1 MKKKHHLYPY
11 LCSMGNLT
19 LAWRNAR
26 KGKTTIPEVIA
37 FDENIERN
45 LLDLHNELTNKSYRP
60 LPLSTFVLRDPKT
73 RIISKSDFRD
83 RVIHHSLVNVIGN
96 MFEKTFIYDSCANQK
111 KKGTSLAIKR
121 FRTFQ
126 RKVTYNY
133 SRPSFCLK
141 ADIKQYFREV
151 DHETLL
157 SIIERKVKDPEVLW
171 LIKRILANTVHGVG
185 GGANL
190 E

>member
-1 MKKKHHLYPY
+1 
-11 LCSMGNLT
+11 MGNLT

-26 KGKTTIPEVIA
+26 KGKTSIPEVMA
-37 FDENIERN
+37 FDENIEKN
-45 LLDLHNELTNKSYRP
+45 LLSLHNELVAKTYKP

-73 RIISKSDFRD
+73 RVISKSDFRD
-83 RVIHHSLVNVIGN
+83 RVIHHTLVNVIGN

-111 KKGTSLAIKR
+111 NKGTSLAIKR

-126 RKVTYNY
+126 RKVTLNY

-151 DHETLL
+151 DHEVLL
-157 SIIERKVKDPEVLW
+157 SIIKRKVKDPDVLW
-171 LIKRILANTVHGVG
+171 LVQQILANTTQSLGIG
-185 GGANL
+185 GGASEL
-190 E
+190 KACL